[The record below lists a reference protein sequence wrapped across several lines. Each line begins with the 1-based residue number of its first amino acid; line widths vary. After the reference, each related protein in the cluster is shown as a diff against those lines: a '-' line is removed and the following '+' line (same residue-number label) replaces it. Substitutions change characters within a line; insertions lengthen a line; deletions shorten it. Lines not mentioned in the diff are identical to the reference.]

1 MQGRTEKTGESDI
14 SIHFKRIPSEKGEGR
29 ASQEKREVLR
39 DDGDLP
45 PRPARGSHLEEVAI
59 HLGPEVQVCPGER
72 SGDAVGSGT
81 PTGTIRI

>member
-1 MQGRTEKTGESDI
+1 MR
-14 SIHFKRIPSEKGEGR
+14 
-29 ASQEKREVLR
+29 KREVLR

-59 HLGPEVQVCPGER
+59 HLGPEVQVCLGER
-72 SGDAVGSGT
+72 AGDAVGSGT